1 MLTKIES
8 TCIKLDQL
16 SQQKGK
22 AKGKG
27 VAGTVRDT
35 VCLQNEAL
43 RKNLRQPTE
52 RTTST
57 SPTDSEESSD
67 DNDNDNGGRGWA
79 VRERQRSVVGRKRA
93 NNKANKAVASTKRK
107 TPQKGNSDSD
117 LFESPEQ

>member
-35 VCLQNEAL
+35 VHLQKEAL
-43 RKNLRQPTE
+43 RKNSHQPTE
-52 RTTST
+52 RTTSA

-67 DNDNDNGGRGWA
+67 DDNNDGGRGWA
-79 VRERQRSVVGRKRA
+79 VGERQRSVVGRKRA
-93 NNKANKAVASTKRK
+93 NNEANEAVASTKRK

-117 LFESPEQ
+117 SFESPER